1 MTAPWDKLTN
11 GDPLT
16 TVRIDPE
23 TESIGIRLLIDG
35 VAQWRITEPGG
46 AIRFD
51 TSDTLDGW
59 HLLAPPTK

>member
-16 TVRIDPE
+16 TVRIDPA

-35 VAQWRITEPGG
+35 VRKWRITKVGG
-46 AIRFD
+46 EVMFD
-51 TSDTLDGW
+51 ESPTLDGW
-59 HLLAPPTK
+59 HLLASPTA